1 MGFHSIK
8 ATDTFEV
15 EVELTGTYQPGRRET
30 PPSYA
35 HGGLPAEPEMV
46 EDVEAV
52 SLSGLR
58 LVRAPAKDRQSHD
71 RVWERVDLLAGV
83 DKAAREK
90 ILANIADFLGES
102 AQQQLLAEVPEVK

>member
-1 MGFHSIK
+1 MSRVIK

-15 EVELTGTYQPGRRET
+15 EVELTGTYQPGRPET
-30 PPSYA
+30 PPAYA

-58 LVRAPAKDRQSHD
+58 LARAALKDRASHD

-83 DKAAREK
+83 DKAARDR
-90 ILANIADFLGES
+90 IMANIVSFLGES
-102 AQQQLLAEVPEVK
+102 AQQQLLAEVPEVE